1 MLSVKIAGTGWYLPE
16 RRVTNAELEERF
28 GIPAGWIARATGVH
42 ERRYVTNETSV
53 GMAADAARMA
63 LTAAEMQPADLDAII
78 FASSAPQQ
86 AIPCTATFIQR
97 ALAAP
102 DGASTC
108 FDINATCLSF
118 PLALHTVAHLVAAG
132 VYRRVLLCSSEPAS
146 RSLNPAERESV
157 ALFGDAAAAVVLT
170 SCIEGE
176 ESCLHHALFETYSSG
191 AELTQIRGGGTLHHP
206 NDPATT
212 PEMNLFQMQGP
223 AIFKQGFRLIE
234 PFLERFFA
242 KLPLERD
249 QIDAVIPHHASRHA
263 LDLLTRRLGFTGD
276 QIVDNLALRGNCVS
290 ASIPLAL
297 AEAVH
302 NGRIQRGHRVLL
314 VGTAAGLT
322 LGALAL
328 TF

>member
-1 MLSVKIAGTGWYLPE
+1 V
-16 RRVTNAELEERF
+16 
-28 GIPAGWIARATGVH
+28 
-42 ERRYVTNETSV
+42 
-53 GMAADAARMA
+53 
-63 LTAAEMQPADLDAII
+63 
-78 FASSAPQQ
+78 AS
-86 AIPCTATFIQR
+86 
-97 ALAAP
+97 
-102 DGASTC
+102 GA
-108 FDINATCLSF
+108 
-118 PLALHTVAHLVAAG
+118 
-132 VYRRVLLCSSEPAS
+132 YRRVLLCSSEPAS
-146 RSLNPAERESV
+146 RSLNPVERESV

-170 SCIEGE
+170 PSIEGE
-176 ESCLHHALFETYSSG
+176 LSCLHHALFETYSSG

-212 PEMNLFQMQGP
+212 PDMNLFQMQGP
-223 AIFKQGFRLIE
+223 AIFKQGSRLIE

-242 KLPLERD
+242 KLPWERG

-263 LDLLTRRLGFTGD
+263 LDLLTRRLGFTDD

-302 NGRIQRGHRVLL
+302 GGRIQRGHRVLL

-322 LGALAL
+322 MGALAL